1 MTKTDSIF
9 KALTMFAISFV
20 TVLVVSGNVFA
31 HCDGLDGPVVKA
43 AREALETGNVNLVLI
58 WVKKDDEAAIDKAF
72 RQALAVRTLSA
83 EAKDMA
89 DMYFFET
96 LVRMHRA
103 GEGAPY
109 TGLKPAG
116 RDLGPAIPAADKAL
130 EDGSIEPVVKLLT
143 GLVQDGVRERFQR
156 AMDQKNFNKDKV
168 ETGREYV
175 ETYVTFIHYVEGI
188 YQAAQSPAHGHYE
201 EPSLGHQHE
210 D

>member
-1 MTKTDSIF
+1 MKTDSIL
-9 KALTMFAISFV
+9 KALTMFAISLV
-20 TVLVVSGNVFA
+20 TVLLVFGSVFA

-43 AREALETGNVNLVLI
+43 ARKALETGNVNLVLI
-58 WVKKDDEAAIDKAF
+58 WVKKEDEAAIDKAF

-89 DMYFFET
+89 DTYFFET

-109 TGLKPAG
+109 TGLKLAG

-156 AMDQKNFNKDKV
+156 AMDQKDFNKEKV

>member
-1 MTKTDSIF
+1 MKIL
-9 KALTMFAISFV
+9 KALTMFAVSFV
-20 TVLVVSGNVFA
+20 TVLLVPGTVFA
-31 HCDGLDGPVVKA
+31 HCDGLDGPVVKT

-58 WVKKDDEAAIDKAF
+58 WVKKDDEAAIGKAF
-72 RQALAVRTLSA
+72 SQALAVRTLSA

-156 AMDQKNFNKDKV
+156 AMDQKDFNKDKV

-201 EPSLGHQHE
+201 EPSLGHE

>member
-1 MTKTDSIF
+1 
-9 KALTMFAISFV
+9 MFAMSVV
-20 TVLVVSGNVFA
+20 TLLAVSGGVFA

-72 RQALAVRTLSA
+72 RQALAVRKLSA

-103 GEGAPY
+103 GEGASY

-130 EDGSIEPVVKLLT
+130 QDGSIEPVAKLLT
-143 GLVQDGVRERFQR
+143 GRVQDGVREHFQR
-156 AMDQKNFNKDKV
+156 AMDQKKFNKDNV
-168 ETGREYV
+168 ETGRAYV

-201 EPSLGHQHE
+201 EPTLGHQHE

>member
-1 MTKTDSIF
+1 MKTENLF
-9 KALTMFAISFV
+9 RAPAMFAISV
-20 TVLVVSGNVFA
+20 MTALLVSGSVFA
-31 HCDGLDGPVVKA
+31 HCDGLDGPVVKVA
-43 AREALETGNVNLVLI
+43 QEALETGNVNLVLI
-58 WVKKDDEAAIDKAF
+58 WVKKDDEAAIEKAF
-72 RQALAVRTLSA
+72 RQALAVRKLSA

-96 LVRMHRA
+96 LVRIHRA

-143 GLVQDGVRERFQR
+143 GLVEGGLREHFQA
-156 AMDQKNFNKDKV
+156 AMDQKKFNKDEA
-168 ETGREYV
+168 ETGREYIRN
-175 ETYVTFIHYVEGI
+175 YVTFIHYVEGI
-188 YQAAQSPAHGHYE
+188 YQAAQSSARGHYE
-201 EPSLGHQHE
+201 EPSLAHQHE

>member
-1 MTKTDSIF
+1 
-9 KALTMFAISFV
+9 
-20 TVLVVSGNVFA
+20 
-31 HCDGLDGPVVKA
+31 
-43 AREALETGNVNLVLI
+43 
-58 WVKKDDEAAIDKAF
+58 
-72 RQALAVRTLSA
+72 
-83 EAKDMA
+83 MA

-96 LVRMHRA
+96 LVRIHRA

-143 GLVQDGVRERFQR
+143 GLVQDGVREHLQR
-156 AMDQKNFNKDKV
+156 AMDQKKFNKDEV

-175 ETYVTFIHYVEGI
+175 ETYVSFIHYVERI
-188 YQAAQSPAHGHYE
+188 YQAAQSSAHGHYE
-201 EPSLGHQHE
+201 EPSLAHQHE

>member
-1 MTKTDSIF
+1 M
-9 KALTMFAISFV
+9 
-20 TVLVVSGNVFA
+20 
-31 HCDGLDGPVVKA
+31 
-43 AREALETGNVNLVLI
+43 R
-58 WVKKDDEAAIDKAF
+58 AAIDKAF
-72 RQALAVRTLSA
+72 RQALAVRKLSA

-130 EDGSIEPVVKLLT
+130 EDGSIEPVVRLLT
-143 GLVQDGVRERFQR
+143 GVVQDGVREHFQR
-156 AMDQKNFNKDKV
+156 AMDQKSFNKDKV

-175 ETYVTFIHYVEGI
+175 ETYVTLIHVERI
-188 YQAAQSPAHGHYE
+188 YQAAQISAGGHYE
-201 EPSLGHQHE
+201 EPSLAHQHE
-210 D
+210 DKSTNPKGTKEIVTGLVSRRPAKGAIPF

>member
-1 MTKTDSIF
+1 M
-9 KALTMFAISFV
+9 
-20 TVLVVSGNVFA
+20 VFA
-31 HCDGLDGPVVKA
+31 NLFPLGIVGGGRGGEIPS
-43 AREALETGNVNLVLI
+43 TGNVNLVLI
-58 WVKKDDEAAIDKAF
+58 WVKEDDEAAIGRAF

-109 TGLKPAG
+109 NWSKTCG
-116 RDLGPAIPAADKAL
+116 RDLGPAIPAANKAL

-156 AMDQKNFNKDKV
+156 AMDQKDFNKDKV
-168 ETGREYV
+168 ETGREYMK
-175 ETYVTFIHYVEGI
+175 TYVTFIHYVEGLRSSAESGARSLRGTLARARRLI
-188 YQAAQSPAHGHYE
+188 GNPKEVENANSSFCSP
-201 EPSLGHQHE
+201 
-210 D
+210 